1 MSSEPSAAAPA
12 KVSKPTKV
20 PFSKTNNAN
29 LQAKLE
35 SWVALI
41 DRSLE
46 AGLPAEERTK
56 RIREFCVTFVP
67 PDVAQSAEDVDY
79 FCNNLVADEEYYVSI
94 RRDLNQCA
102 DGHYV
107 ESISPSQ
114 QRKKATFVLLPLP
127 ELGKLMLRP
136 SWCFIV
142 FSMYIYPAVRRSH
155 VWCGGYDSCPSNTI
169 LCNTYDTVIIYCS
182 NNNPTS

>member
-1 MSSEPSAAAPA
+1 MSEQPA
-12 KVSKPTKV
+12 KSGKA
-20 PFSKTNNAN
+20 PFTKTNNAN

-41 DRSLE
+41 DRCSE
-46 AGLPAEERTK
+46 TGLPQEERVK

-67 PDVAQSAEDVDY
+67 PDVAQSNEDVDY
-79 FCNNLVADEEYYVSI
+79 FCNNLVADEEYFLSI

-102 DGHYV
+102 DGNYV

-127 ELGKLMLRP
+127 ELCKFFLGVL
-136 SWCFIV
+136 
-142 FSMYIYPAVRRSH
+142 
-155 VWCGGYDSCPSNTI
+155 
-169 LCNTYDTVIIYCS
+169 
-182 NNNPTS
+182 